1 MLTYSIYHDGKELI
15 AEAKSKN
22 DALRIGNIWY
32 AEQDDDL
39 RNGETKTLDVD
50 LVAYDDE
57 GNEVSREQ
65 VVLEYEHYH
74 GDLTEHGTY

>member
-1 MLTYSIYHDGKELI
+1 MLTYSIYHDGKELV
-15 AEAKSKN
+15 AEAKSKD
-22 DALRIGNIWY
+22 DAIQRANNWY

-65 VVLEYEHYH
+65 VMLEYEHYH
-74 GDLTEHGTY
+74 GDLAEHGTH